1 MLLHVVHETHYLY
14 TPAVENAHHVV
25 HLKPIDHA
33 SQTLQSHKLRISP
46 APAQQ
51 RDVPDVYGNYR
62 TFFSLQTSHDSLSV
76 VADSI
81 VSTTPV
87 APDVDFRAHGES
99 EPSWEQVRDQF
110 RYSAGAAW
118 NGASEF
124 LFASPYVP
132 RDDAF
137 VQFARPSFAPGRPL
151 PEAAHDLMER
161 IHRAM
166 VYESNSTEVNTPAL
180 VALRQ
185 GKGVCQD
192 FAHIMVACCRA
203 MGLPARYVSGYM
215 LTKPPPGQPRLIG
228 SDASHAWASVYCP
241 GPTHSAGRWL
251 DFDPTND
258 RPPGEDYVTLATGRD
273 FLDVSPMRGV
283 IRGGARHILDVAVT
297 VEPVEETM
305 QAMQPGNNA
314 NTHASQQSQQTQQG
328 YVQDQGWMPWS
339 GGQQQG

>member
-25 HLKPIDHA
+25 FLKPANRAGQLLLEH
-33 SQTLQSHKLRISP
+33 SLRISP

-51 RDVPDVYGNYR
+51 RETVDVYGNNR
-62 TFFSLQTSHDSLSV
+62 SFFSLQTSHDSLSV
-76 VADSI
+76 IADS
-81 VSTTPV
+81 VVQTSAASHEL
-87 APDVDFRAHGES
+87 APGASSPAWD
-99 EPSWEQVRDQF
+99 QVREQF
-110 RYSAGAAW
+110 RYRAGAAYDS
-118 NGASEF
+118 ASEF

-137 VQFARPSFAPGRPL
+137 VQFARPSFPPGRPL
-151 PEAAHDLMER
+151 HEAAHDLMER
-161 IHRAM
+161 IHSSM
-166 VYESNSTEVNTPAL
+166 IYESESTQVGTAAL
-180 VALRQ
+180 EALRQ

-241 GPTHSAGRWL
+241 GHGRWL
-251 DFDPTND
+251 DFDPTNN

-283 IRGGARHILDVAVT
+283 IRGGARHVLDVAVT
-297 VEPVEETM
+297 VEPIEEAIRREPARAQQ
-305 QAMQPGNNA
+305 QAW
-314 NTHASQQSQQTQQG
+314 AS
-328 YVQDQGWMPWS
+328 Y
-339 GGQQQG
+339 GGQQLG